1 MGDDVQRRRARASE
15 GSRRQAGKVH
25 SAHTR
30 WYEAHSPTCLTA
42 GSSAPIFAM
51 HAGDCPKP
59 TVTADGKPVDMKDN
73 GDGTFDCTY
82 MPVCPGAPG
91 YTEVSIKA
99 SFSTSASPL
108 FLCFTDMHRFDAA
121 LLTADKGGCDRV
133 EGEVRGKIRAG
144 ERWSF

>member
-1 MGDDVQRRRARASE
+1 MLDTPKWATMCSADGPGLVKAQD
-15 GSRRQAGKVH
+15 GKPAKFTVRTPGGTKPH
-25 SAHTR
+25 SL
-30 WYEAHSPTCLTA
+30 TCLA
-42 GSSAPIFAM
+42 ARSSAPIFAM

-108 FLCFTDMHRFDAA
+108 FLASPTCIASTLR
-121 LLTADKGGCDRV
+121 C
-133 EGEVRGKIRAG
+133 
-144 ERWSF
+144 